1 MLEYNLGLLLEQVR
15 KRRPLV
21 HCISNPVVLNFT
33 ANVLLAMGAS
43 PIMAHNMKEVEEI
56 VSAAGAL
63 VLNLGMPSEKRG
75 ESMILAGKA
84 ANRRAIPVVLDPVGT
99 GLTHLRSELVL
110 RITEEVELAV
120 ICGNASEILALA
132 GTSDKPRGVEAAHAV
147 EEAIAVGRQIAEKL
161 PAVIAITGPIDLITD
176 GNSVVR
182 CRNGH
187 PLLAS
192 IAGSGCAAS
201 AIIAAFAAVH
211 GNPLEAAAAGLA
223 FLGLAGE
230 RAGEEADAPGSF
242 MAGLLDALSR
252 LSPEEFDAGARLQ
265 GLQ

>member
-1 MLEYNLGLLLEQVR
+1 
-15 KRRPLV
+15 LV

-75 ESMILAGKA
+75 ESMILAGKT
-84 ANRRAIPVVLDPVGT
+84 ANRRAIP
-99 GLTHLRSELVL
+99 THLRSELVL

-230 RAGEEADAPGSF
+230 RAGEEGNLTL
-242 MAGLLDALSR
+242 GLVCKGCNEVAILGKFSISCLCS
-252 LSPEEFDAGARLQ
+252 
-265 GLQ
+265 